1 MSSQES
7 NRFHNPNLPLNRSLF
22 TKSVILLVQ
31 LLVTV
36 QLYYF
41 GNRISNIVNQLGYF
55 YENPSRIMS
64 FPLAFWLGTLSLLF
78 LAKFFNRY
86 IVLMAGIGIGF
97 YFEIIISPYPIQFIY
112 LGYLGV
118 IIVFESLKPY
128 EGGEYSRGNLIV
140 KQFGLSMA
148 GVLLIAPGI
157 YFGFRFDPK
166 YVFALYPE
174 SMIRLYITLVFIVN
188 HFFIVFTNWLIL
200 WVVDRKLT
208 PYFPL
213 DPKDQ
218 ATLNNFTKSEFHEE
232 SSPTTDCF
240 QDFLP
245 QPGEVYLHILTHHV
259 IEEDDHTVVLKVG
272 KTRLYLCTRCT
283 AMIMGVIFAFFLAMI
298 LFSDL
303 QVSLNTNIAFW
314 LGTFLP
320 LFPIVDWGLQA
331 LRIRKATTPS
341 RLITGFILGFSM
353 QLIPLAMG
361 ENLNYVFI
369 VIGYFVIFGILYY
382 FRIKFAQKWADQ
394 QALEEFIHIKDPSD
408 PF

>member
-1 MSSQES
+1 MSD
-7 NRFHNPNLPLNRSLF
+7 
-22 TKSVILLVQ
+22 
-31 LLVTV
+31 TV
-36 QLYYF
+36 SY
-41 GNRISNIVNQLGYF
+41 LGYI

-64 FPLAFWLGTLSLLF
+64 FPLSYWLGPLSLIF
-78 LAKFFNRY
+78 LAKFFNRN
-86 IVLMAGIGIGF
+86 IVLIAGIGIGF
-97 YFEIIISPYPIQFIY
+97 YFEAIISPNPIQFIY
-112 LGYLGV
+112 LAYLGI
-118 IIVFESLKPY
+118 IIVVESLKPY
-128 EGGEYSRGNLIV
+128 EGGDYSRGNLIV
-140 KQFGLSMA
+140 KQLGLSML
-148 GVLLIAPGI
+148 GVLIIAPGI
-157 YFGFRFDPK
+157 YFGFRFDPD
-166 YVFALYPE
+166 YIFALHPE
-174 SMIRLYITLVFIVN
+174 SLIRLYITLVFIVN

-218 ATLNNFTKSEFHEE
+218 ATLNNFNRSEFQDE
-232 SSPTTDCF
+232 SNPSTDYF

-283 AMIMGVIFAFFLAMI
+283 AMIVGVIFAFFLAMI
-298 LFSDL
+298 LFGDL
-303 QVSLNTNIAFW
+303 QVSINTSIAFW

-320 LFPIVDWGLQA
+320 LFPLLDWGLQA
-331 LRIRKATTPS
+331 LRIRKATTTS
-341 RLITGFILGFSM
+341 RLITGFILGFTM

-361 ENLNYVFI
+361 KNLNYVFI

-382 FRIKFAQKWADQ
+382 FQMKLAQKWADQ
-394 QALEEFIHIKDPSD
+394 QALEEFIQIKDPSD